1 MNQMKRNILRKAR
14 SMLENASELVIQ
26 VRDDEQDSFDNLPEG
41 IQESERGQKMEE
53 AIDAMDSAMDSI
65 SEAIEHLEEASQ

>member
-1 MNQMKRNILRKAR
+1 
-14 SMLENASELVIQ
+14 MLEQASELVIQ
-26 VRDDEQDSFDNLPEG
+26 TRDEEQDSFDNLPEG

-65 SEAIEHLEEASQ
+65 SEAIEHLEEASS

>member
-1 MNQMKRNILRKAR
+1 
-14 SMLENASELVIQ
+14 MLEQASELVIQ

-41 IQESERGQKMEE
+41 IQESERGQMMEE

-65 SEAIEHLEEASQ
+65 SEAIEHLDEASH